1 MGGGKRKYNQ
11 KIRFRNFHKET
22 KEIKLDEEQKAP
34 STENTQSIIE
44 LWKKSKEKQNQE
56 VQIYRS

>member
-34 STENTQSIIE
+34 SAENTQSILE
-44 LWKKSKEKQNQE
+44 LWKKSKEKKEQQE
-56 VQIYRS
+56 EKS